1 MGSYG
6 RSCGG
11 GGGWK
16 EPDIGVGYAEVDKAD
31 RGGKGWSLSQGLE
44 GREEA
49 TGRGL
54 VTWILAFPSPR
65 TSLCEEDGHPI

>member
-6 RSCGG
+6 RSYGEGG
-11 GGGWK
+11 EE

-31 RGGKGWSLSQGLE
+31 RSGKGWSLGQGLE

-54 VTWILAFPSPR
+54 GHLDIGISFSQDFPV
-65 TSLCEEDGHPI
+65 